1 MSIGINT
8 NNYSNMY
15 RSDSSWGESASISKS
30 EGSGTS
36 DMYRKLEYNRWKQE
50 KSKSVVDQSVSYADQ
65 LRAMRKKT
73 KEVSNEKKKLQYNFK
88 KISSQIVRSK
98 NSVSARKAV
107 QAAKREIARLKRLKG
122 SGEYD
127 DEELQL
133 AIDHAKAM
141 EKVAKKKVSHLE
153 QEEMVERAHKGYGA
167 ALEEIEEKKQEDEGE
182 EEENENPE
190 ELDDE
195 KLEEAAQGLDVDDEY
210 VPEADY
216 QYELEQ
222 AIEQQQYAMEQLMEN
237 NQQEYE
243 ELMAETSSDA
253 MSEMMDEMSQAM
265 EDMMEDLDLTELS
278 QTLYAPDPDMSED
291 DLKMLKIKHRAK
303 EMKEIAEAD
312 KEYLKGIMEHEKQKA
327 ENAGSMSTGATSA
340 GSATAIFG
348 NNKATHITPVIS
360 MPGAAMGGSGA
371 APTLSDGGFSVCI

>member
-327 ENAGSMSTGATSA
+327 KNSGSMSTGATSA

>member
-15 RSDSSWGESASISKS
+15 QSDSSWGESASISKS
-30 EGSGTS
+30 EESGSS

-73 KEVSNEKKKLQYNFK
+73 KDISNEKKKLQYNFK

-133 AIDHAKAM
+133 AIDHAKSM
-141 EKVAKKKVSHLE
+141 EQVAKKKVSHLE
-153 QEEMVERAHKGYGA
+153 QEELVERAHRGFGA
-167 ALEEIEEKKQEDEGE
+167 ALEEIQDKKKED
-182 EEENENPE
+182 ENENPE